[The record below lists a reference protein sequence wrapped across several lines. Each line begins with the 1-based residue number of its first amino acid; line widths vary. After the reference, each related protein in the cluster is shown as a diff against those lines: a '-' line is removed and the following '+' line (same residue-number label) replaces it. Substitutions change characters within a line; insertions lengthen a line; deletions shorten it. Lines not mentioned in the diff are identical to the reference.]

1 VGKKDPRVD
10 AYISRSAD
18 FAKPVLTRIRDLVH
32 SGCPDVE
39 ETLKWGFPHFIHKG
53 ILCSMA
59 AFKSHCAFGFWK
71 ASLIPSVKNE
81 GKSREAMGQL
91 GRITSISD
99 LPKEK
104 MFLRN
109 IQEAVKLNDAGIKTA
124 PKVQRKKKDLEIPEY
139 LAVAIVKNKKALAA
153 FERFSYTNKKE
164 YVDWVTQAKT
174 ENTRKKRLET
184 AVKWMSQGKIRNWK
198 YV

>member
-1 VGKKDPRVD
+1 MGKKDPRVD
-10 AYISRSAD
+10 AYIARSAD

-39 ETLKWGFPHFIHKG
+39 ETVKWGFPHFIHKG

-91 GRITSISD
+91 GRITSVSD

-104 MFLRN
+104 EFLRD
-109 IQEAVKLNDAGIKTA
+109 IQQAVKLNDAGIKTA
-124 PKVQRKKKDLEIPEY
+124 PKEQRKKKDLEIPEY
-139 LAVAIVKNKKALAA
+139 FAVAIVKNKKALAA

-174 ENTRKKRLET
+174 EDTRKKRLET
-184 AVKWMSQGKIRNWK
+184 AVKWMSEGKIRNWK
-198 YV
+198 YA